1 MVSFLAWWR
10 NSRAGRAARSDADAA
25 GRQEHY
31 VRSLQR
37 TSTEQTPTHVADVEA
52 NASHNTPTN
61 LAALKTGGPPRIDVS
76 AAASPAAMHIQT
88 ELQLG
93 PLAFIATSPSIYAL
107 SRISSSPKAGSRNLD
122 LIQSPSHSLDAA
134 WISPKDSLAAAS
146 VLSRTISLR
155 HTPSSLP
162 QAVQSVLE
170 ENHAGT
176 LPWLLGL
183 LHHRAP
189 ICCSIAS
196 RLCHIHE
203 ASDINA

>member
-1 MVSFLAWWR
+1 MISFLAWLR

-37 TSTEQTPTHVADVEA
+37 TSTEQTPTHVADVDA
-52 NASHNTPTN
+52 NASHITPTN
-61 LAALKTGGPPRIDVS
+61 LAALKTGPPQIDVN

-107 SRISSSPKAGSRNLD
+107 SRISSSPVRAGSRNLD

-134 WISPKDSLAAAS
+134 WINPKNSLAAAS

-176 LPWLLGL
+176 LAAMVAW
-183 LHHRAP
+183 A
-189 ICCSIAS
+189 AS
-196 RLCHIHE
+196 SLCTYMLFYCKQVVSHT
-203 ASDINA
+203 